1 MISLNGNCCPFD
13 IANWVFAPFL
23 RLQSISAII
32 VIIFNFIWI
41 IRRFW
46 HVSSSS
52 LQRRRK
58 CAFLWDICLFW
69 AVFALKVIRVMIICY
84 PTNKLMHVCIHIWK
98 VRLPMGTQVTMFTP
112 TAYII
117 YIDNPLQEMDDLS
130 CERGLFAPF
139 HGIMNEEAQKS
150 LRVHWSSTSGD
161 IKDRPDLLINCDWY
175 SKRGELDNSYAFHSN
190 WQGHHFLEII
200 AKYEYIWYIWV

>member
-69 AVFALKVIRVMIICY
+69 EVFALKVIRVMITCY
-84 PTNKLMHVCIHIWK
+84 PTNKLMHVCIYERSAYGNTSYNVHTNSLHYLHRQSTPRNRRSFLRMRIICSISWNHEWGGAEK
-98 VRLPMGTQVTMFTP
+98 FESTLVLHFWWYQRQTRL
-112 TAYII
+112 
-117 YIDNPLQEMDDLS
+117 IDQL
-130 CERGLFAPF
+130 
-139 HGIMNEEAQKS
+139 
-150 LRVHWSSTSGD
+150 W
-161 IKDRPDLLINCDWY
+161 LIFE
-175 SKRGELDNSYAFHSN
+175 KRGTR
-190 WQGHHFLEII
+190 
-200 AKYEYIWYIWV
+200 